1 MPIWDVRRLHG
12 TSGDVLLYGV
22 SALVA
27 AGLAAVTIYH
37 GHRVWGVISAPVYA
51 VAAAVTLAGR
61 RDLGHRRRAVI
72 AGFVFALSALLP
84 LAVLVVQRVH
94 GVPWSAQPEV
104 EVVERMA
111 RLLVDT
117 GTPYAAADTLDHYRD
132 YTPYLPAMAVFGLPR
147 AALGDGALTD
157 ARLAFIVVSAL
168 LVLLAARLPRTPRL
182 PHTPQPPHT
191 AQPPHSPQLLRTP
204 RLPVR
209 AVHLVA
215 VLPATTLAVATGGD
229 DLPVLALLVLCFA
242 CCQVGRVGAAGV
254 AGGLAL
260 AMKLTAAPV
269 LLVLAV
275 ALYRAHGVHDVHG
288 GRGARRAAVF
298 AAAALGV
305 AAALVLPVALV
316 SPAALVEH
324 VIRFPAGLTGVESP
338 AASPL
343 PGHLLAQAGSAGHRA
358 ALALLA
364 AAAIAVLAWVLW
376 RPPRNPAEAADRA
389 ALGLVIAMLLMPAT
403 RFGYLVY
410 PLVLAGTAM
419 ALRSPAAPA
428 DAPE

>member
-168 LVLLAARLPRTPRL
+168 LVLLAARL
-182 PHTPQPPHT
+182 
-191 AQPPHSPQLLRTP
+191 LRTP
-204 RLPVR
+204 RVPVR